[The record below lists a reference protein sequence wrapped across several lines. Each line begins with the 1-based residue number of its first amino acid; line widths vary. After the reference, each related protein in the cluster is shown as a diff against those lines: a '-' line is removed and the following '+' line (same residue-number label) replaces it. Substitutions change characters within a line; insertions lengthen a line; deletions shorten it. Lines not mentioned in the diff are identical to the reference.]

1 MDRRSPNSS
10 MAPPGWLPRLARAW
24 FRSASPAVERR
35 CRRVRGSRSHAG
47 SVLSSIRRSSHPSPG
62 LPGVPSGPGRPT
74 SSRPCSPPWTRPTP
88 GSDPEPAQACADAGR
103 RPVPCEGGAVD
114 RQVVSGRG
122 AATLAVF
129 LTAFG
134 PIIVKISDLA
144 ELRFIFWRLM
154 AALVVYLAVLFARG
168 GRVTLAALR
177 TSFWGGLL
185 FGLNLVLFITFMRRT
200 SATHAVIMGSL
211 QPVVL
216 LGVAGPL
223 FGERPRRSLYGWSA
237 LALGGVAIS
246 MWGGDPSGVATV
258 EGDLLAFV
266 GMLFWCSYYIVSK
279 RTRATLDA
287 ASYQAGLTLVAAAVI
302 LLAALISGQGVA
314 PPSGADWWPV
324 VLMAALPGTGHL
336 LINYAHA
343 HVALT
348 VMGLINLLFTVI
360 VPLYA
365 WWLLDEAIGGV
376 QALGIA
382 VVMATLAM
390 VVTRPAERPVDV
402 DR

>member
-1 MDRRSPNSS
+1 M
-10 MAPPGWLPRLARAW
+10 
-24 FRSASPAVERR
+24 
-35 CRRVRGSRSHAG
+35 
-47 SVLSSIRRSSHPSPG
+47 
-62 LPGVPSGPGRPT
+62 
-74 SSRPCSPPWTRPTP
+74 
-88 GSDPEPAQACADAGR
+88 
-103 RPVPCEGGAVD
+103 D

-302 LLAALISGQGVA
+302 LPAALISGQGVA

-336 LINYAHA
+336 LTNYAHA
-343 HVALT
+343 HVTLT

-390 VVTRPAERPVDV
+390 VVTRPAERPVDI

>member
-1 MDRRSPNSS
+1 
-10 MAPPGWLPRLARAW
+10 
-24 FRSASPAVERR
+24 
-35 CRRVRGSRSHAG
+35 
-47 SVLSSIRRSSHPSPG
+47 
-62 LPGVPSGPGRPT
+62 
-74 SSRPCSPPWTRPTP
+74 
-88 GSDPEPAQACADAGR
+88 
-103 RPVPCEGGAVD
+103 
-114 RQVVSGRG
+114 
-122 AATLAVF
+122 
-129 LTAFG
+129 
-134 PIIVKISDLA
+134 PI
-144 ELRFIFWRLM
+144 
-154 AALVVYLAVLFARG
+154 
-168 GRVTLAALR
+168 
-177 TSFWGGLL
+177 
-185 FGLNLVLFITFMRRT
+185 
-200 SATHAVIMGSL
+200 
-211 QPVVL
+211 VL

-223 FGERPRRSLYGWSA
+223 FGERPRRSLYGWSV

-246 MWGGDPSGVATV
+246 MRGGDPSGVATV

-287 ASYQAGLTLVAAAVI
+287 ASYQTGLTLVAAAVI
-302 LLAALISGQGVA
+302 LPAALISGQGVA

-336 LINYAHA
+336 LTNYAHA
-343 HVALT
+343 HVTLT

-360 VPLYA
+360 APLYA

-390 VVTRPAERPVDV
+390 VVTRPAERPVDI